1 MKKFFKIQYLRI
13 IVQIIFFILYPGLFA
28 LTFTQIGKTYS
39 MLINLSGNPYTL
51 GISLTYAL
59 ILLLLTTILGRFFC
73 GWMCSFGTMSDFLY
87 YVNKKLFKRKLEIT
101 ITTKI
106 DYFLKKFKYIILLFI
121 FVLFWTFN
129 FKSSTN
135 LDPWTSFANLIA
147 IPPKLTSINIGF
159 ILLLLIIIGD
169 FLIERF
175 FCRYL
180 CPLGAIFSLISKLS
194 IFKIKKPSSE
204 CGNCRACSV
213 HCSMK
218 IKLYQVDKVTD
229 GNCISCY
236 KCISVCPKKNANIA
250 ASKTTINVFLA
261 SAISILAFFGLYK
274 VQNMVSTNLSKDLI
288 AQTSNNGRLQ
298 TELEKLNN
306 SNNTQNNVSNDTISY
321 IPTKD
326 FIPGTY
332 EGTAR
337 GYTSNITTKVTVSA
351 NKIESIKITQ
361 INDSPSYENQ
371 PIIQIPAQIIEA
383 QTPYVDVVSGA
394 TQTSEGIK
402 HAVMIALNKAKK

>member
-1 MKKFFKIQYLRI
+1 MKKFFKIQYLRL
-13 IVQIIFFILYPGLFA
+13 IVQIIFFVLYPGLFA

-59 ILLLLTTILGRFFC
+59 ILLLFTTILGRFFC

-87 YVNKKLFKRKLEIT
+87 YINKKLFKRKLQIKIT
-101 ITTKI
+101 NKI
-106 DYFLKKFKYIILLFI
+106 DYFLKKLKYIILLFI

-147 IPPKLTSINIGF
+147 IPPKLTSTSIGF
-159 ILLLLIIIGD
+159 ILLLFIIIGD

-180 CPLGAIFSLISKLS
+180 CPLGAIFSLISKFS
-194 IFKIKKPSSE
+194 IFKIKKTINK
-204 CGNCRACSV
+204 CGSCKACSV

-229 GNCISCY
+229 GNCINCY
-236 KCISVCPKKNANIA
+236 KCISVCPKKNANITV
-250 ASKTTINVFLA
+250 SKTTMNVFLA
-261 SAISILAFFGLYK
+261 SAISILTFFGLYK
-274 VQNMVSTNLSKDLI
+274 IQSIISTNLSKDLI

-298 TELEKLNN
+298 TELENL
-306 SNNTQNNVSNDTISY
+306 NNTQTNISNNMISY
-321 IPTKD
+321 IPTKN

-337 GYTSNITTKVTVSA
+337 GYTSNITTKVVVSSH
-351 NKIESIKITQ
+351 KIESIKITQ
-361 INDSPSYENQ
+361 INDSASYDHQ
-371 PIIQIPAQIIEA
+371 PIIQIPAQIVEA
-383 QTPYVDVVSGA
+383 QTPYVDVISGA